1 MNNSKSPNNL
11 LFNREQSW
19 LQFNHRV
26 LGEALDESN
35 VLLERVKFLAITASN
50 LDEFFM
56 VRVGGLNIRITQG
69 NFKPDACQLTP
80 QQQLDIISEQAHE
93 MLTTQYACFNH
104 SICPLLENEGIKRLK
119 MDDVSQEQYQ
129 RLSDLF
135 DQDLFSVISPL
146 SVSNDGSLPLIGN
159 QQLHLALR
167 IRQDDERH
175 PFRIAILPID
185 GPTPRFIT
193 ISTEERH
200 AFILVEDI
208 VAEFCQNYF
217 PHEEV
222 VDYAAFRITRNADMR
237 VQEEVAADLMEEMG
251 HVLDER
257 KVSECVRLEVAASCS
272 PELLESLQRL
282 FAVPLGFTFCCDGP
296 LDLKAW
302 FQIAEMRGFEDLQIK
317 PWPSVAPPQIDPS
330 INIFDQIKQNDIILH
345 HPFHSFDP
353 IIAFIE
359 TAATDPHVL
368 AIKQTLY
375 RTSRQ
380 SPIIDALVAAAE
392 NGKSVTVIIELKA
405 RFDEARN
412 IVGALRLEQAGVHVI
427 YGVRGFKTHAKTLI
441 VIRRETQGICRYIHF
456 GTGNYNEATA
466 RLYTDISLFTCDPVL
481 GNDAV
486 AFFNAVT
493 GRTQPQRLDSLCM
506 APLGMRQRILDLIT
520 FETKQS
526 RKGRESGITAKLNS
540 LVDPQIIKALYK
552 ASQAG
557 VKIDLNV
564 RGVSCLQP
572 NVDGQSENIRVV
584 SIIDRFL
591 EHSRVMH
598 FVHAGEQRVFISS
611 ADWMPRNLD
620 RRVEVLVPVHSQS
633 CKDFLLDSLRSNMAD
648 NQNSHELQSTGNY
661 QRISADGSTPY
672 RSQQFLYQQACDSVK
687 QAQQAQSASFVPH
700 RRLKP

>member
-19 LQFNHRV
+19 LQFNQRV
-26 LGEALDESN
+26 LGEALDEST

-56 VRVGGLNIRITQG
+56 VRVGGLNIRIAQG
-69 NFKPDACQLTP
+69 NFEPDACQLTP
-80 QQQLDIISEQAHE
+80 QQQLDLISEQAHE
-93 MLTTQYACFNH
+93 MLATQYACFNH

-119 MDDVSQEQYQ
+119 MDDVSQEQHQ

-146 SVSNDGSLPLIGN
+146 SVSSDGSLPLIGN

-167 IRQDDERH
+167 IRQDDEQH
-175 PFRIAILPID
+175 PFRIAILPIG

-200 AFILVEDI
+200 AFILVEDV
-208 VAEFCQNYF
+208 VAAFCQNYF

-237 VQEEVAADLMEEMG
+237 VQEEVAADLVEEMG

-272 PELLESLQRL
+272 PELLESLQQL

-412 IVGALRLEQAGVHVI
+412 IVGAQRLEQAGVHVI
-427 YGVRGFKTHAKTLI
+427 YGVRGFKTHAKALI

-506 APLGMRQRILDLIT
+506 APLGMRQRILDLIA

-526 RKGRESGITAKLNS
+526 AKGRESGITAKLNS

-564 RGVSCLQP
+564 RGVCCLQP

-591 EHSRVMH
+591 EHSRIMH
-598 FVHAGEQRVFISS
+598 FEHAGEQRVFISS

-620 RRVEVLVPVHSQS
+620 RRVELLVPVHSQS
-633 CKDFLLDSLRSNMAD
+633 CKDILLDSLRSNMAD
-648 NQNSHELQSTGNY
+648 NQNSHELQSTGSY
-661 QRISADGSTPY
+661 QRISAEGLTPY

-700 RRLKP
+700 RRLKS

>member
-1 MNNSKSPNNL
+1 
-11 LFNREQSW
+11 
-19 LQFNHRV
+19 
-26 LGEALDESN
+26 
-35 VLLERVKFLAITASN
+35 
-50 LDEFFM
+50 
-56 VRVGGLNIRITQG
+56 
-69 NFKPDACQLTP
+69 
-80 QQQLDIISEQAHE
+80 
-93 MLTTQYACFNH
+93 
-104 SICPLLENEGIKRLK
+104 
-119 MDDVSQEQYQ
+119 
-129 RLSDLF
+129 
-135 DQDLFSVISPL
+135 
-146 SVSNDGSLPLIGN
+146 
-159 QQLHLALR
+159 
-167 IRQDDERH
+167 
-175 PFRIAILPID
+175 
-185 GPTPRFIT
+185 
-193 ISTEERH
+193 
-200 AFILVEDI
+200 
-208 VAEFCQNYF
+208 
-217 PHEEV
+217 
-222 VDYAAFRITRNADMR
+222 MR
-237 VQEEVAADLMEEMG
+237 VQEEVAADLVEEMG

-272 PELLESLQRL
+272 PELLESLQQL

-317 PWPSVAPPQIDPS
+317 PWPSVTPPQIDPS

-506 APLGMRQRILDLIT
+506 APLGMRQRILDLIA

-526 RKGRESGITAKLNS
+526 AKGRESGITAKLNS

-564 RGVSCLQP
+564 RGVCCLQP
-572 NVDGQSENIRVV
+572 NVDGQSTNIRVV

-598 FVHAGEQRVFISS
+598 FVHAGEQLVFISS

-620 RRVEVLVPVHSQS
+620 RRVELLVPVHSQS

-648 NQNSHELQSTGNY
+648 NQNSHELQSTGSY
-661 QRISADGSTPY
+661 QRISAEGLTPY

-687 QAQQAQSASFVPH
+687 HAQQAQSASFVPH
-700 RRLKP
+700 RRLKS

>member
-1 MNNSKSPNNL
+1 MNNPKSPNNR
-11 LFNREQSW
+11 LFNREESW
-19 LQFNHRV
+19 LQFNQRV
-26 LGEALDESN
+26 LGEALDESTA
-35 VLLERVKFLAITASN
+35 LLERVKFLAITAAN

-56 VRVGGLNIRITQG
+56 VRVGGLSIRFAQG
-69 NFKPDACQLTP
+69 NLKPDACQLTP
-80 QQQLDIISEQAHE
+80 HQQLELISEQTHE
-93 MLTTQYACFNH
+93 MLATQYTCFND
-104 SICPLLENEGIKRLK
+104 SLCPLLENEGIKRLTI
-119 MDDVSQEQYQ
+119 DDVSQKQHQ

-135 DQDLFSVISPL
+135 NQELFSVISPL
-146 SVSNDGSLPLIGN
+146 SISSDGNLPLIGN

-167 IRQDDERH
+167 IRQDNEQH
-175 PFRIAILPID
+175 PFRTAILPIG

-193 ISTEERH
+193 ISAEERH
-200 AFILVEDI
+200 AFILVEDV
-208 VAEFCQNYF
+208 VAAFCQNYF

-272 PELLESLQRL
+272 PELLKSLQQL
-282 FAVPLGFTFCCDGP
+282 FAVPSGFTYSCDGP

-302 FQIAEMRGFEDLQIK
+302 FQIAEMRGFEKLQIA
-317 PWPSVAPPQIDPS
+317 PWPAVTPPQIDPRV
-330 INIFDQIKQNDIILH
+330 NIFDQIKQNDIILH
-345 HPFHSFDP
+345 HPFHSFDSV
-353 IIAFIE
+353 IAFIE

-412 IVGALRLEQAGVHVI
+412 IVGAQRLEQAGVHVI

-441 VIRRETQGICRYIHF
+441 VIRREPQGICRYIHF

-481 GNDAV
+481 GNDAI

-506 APLGMRQRILDLIT
+506 APLGMRQRILDLIA
-520 FETKQS
+520 FETQQAAQGK
-526 RKGRESGITAKLNS
+526 KSGITAKLNS

-557 VKIDLNV
+557 VKIELNV
-564 RGVSCLQP
+564 RGVCCLQP
-572 NVDGQSENIRVV
+572 KVAGQSENIRVI
-584 SIIDRFL
+584 SIIDRLL
-591 EHSRVMH
+591 EHSRIMH
-598 FVHAGEQRVFISS
+598 FIHAGEQRVFISS

-620 RRVEVLVPVHSQS
+620 RRVELLVPVHSQS
-633 CKDFLLDSLRSNMAD
+633 CKEFLLDSLRSNMAD
-648 NQNSHELQSTGNY
+648 NQNSHELQSAGNY
-661 QRISADGSTPY
+661 KRISAEGVPPH
-672 RSQQFLYQQACDSVK
+672 RSQQFLYLQACDSAK
-687 QAQQAQSASFVPH
+687 QAQQTQSASFVPH
-700 RRLKP
+700 QRMKT